1 MSPFDPV
8 LNTLPAEI
16 AIFPLG
22 GALLLPAGRL
32 PLNIFEPRY
41 LAMVEDSLG
50 AGRMFGM
57 IQPDRAAS
65 PGPEDATLFHVGCLG
80 RLSSFSETDDGRY
93 LITLNG
99 VIRYRLVEELPE
111 RRGYR
116 RARVAYGEFA
126 ADLAPQP
133 LELGGQRAHILAALR
148 DYFSHRG
155 LDANWESISQMP
167 DHALLTTL
175 CMACPFEP
183 AEKQALLEAPTD
195 TDRAATLLTLLRF
208 AAHDPDDGADEP
220 PKRNPS

>member
-1 MSPFDPV
+1 MPPFDPAV
-8 LNTLPAEI
+8 DTPPADI
-16 AIFPLG
+16 AIFPLA
-22 GALLLPAGRL
+22 GALLLPGGRL

-41 LAMVEDSLG
+41 LAMVEDSLA

-57 IQPDRAAS
+57 IQPDRAAA
-65 PGPEDATLFHVGCLG
+65 DDTTLFRVGCLG
-80 RLSSFSETDDGRY
+80 RLTSFSETDDGRY
-93 LITLNG
+93 LITLTG
-99 VIRYRLVEELPE
+99 VIRYRLVAELPPQ
-111 RRGYR
+111 RGYR
-116 RARVAYGEFA
+116 RAHVSYDGFT
-126 ADLAPQP
+126 ADPAPP
-133 LELGGQRAHILAALR
+133 KLELGGQRAHILAALR
-148 DYFSHRG
+148 AYFSHRG
-155 LDANWESISQMP
+155 LDANWESIAQMP